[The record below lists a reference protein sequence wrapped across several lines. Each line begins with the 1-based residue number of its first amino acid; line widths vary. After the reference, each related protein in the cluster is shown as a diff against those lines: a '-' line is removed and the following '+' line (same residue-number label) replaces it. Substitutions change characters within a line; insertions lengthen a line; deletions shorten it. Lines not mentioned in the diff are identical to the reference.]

1 MKPVI
6 DLFLNR
12 KQITTSVTST
22 ATFDAF
28 QDGKM
33 NINYAKFLNVL
44 MIVKMETVQVPILA
58 HAKLDGLVLIVRTVY
73 ACQDV
78 KMASVI
84 YHLNANATLVGQEC
98 FVTNVSVIF
107 SFDVNMLRYLFLN

>member
-22 ATFDAF
+22 ATFDAS

-33 NINYAKFLNVL
+33 SINYAKFRNVL
-44 MIVKMETVQVPILA
+44 MIVKMETVQVLILA
-58 HAKLDGLVLIVRTVY
+58 HAK
-73 ACQDV
+73 
-78 KMASVI
+78 
-84 YHLNANATLVGQEC
+84 
-98 FVTNVSVIF
+98 
-107 SFDVNMLRYLFLN
+107 